1 MGCQVMEEVGGC
13 AGGAAAAAGLVA
25 GGGEECV
32 EEKLEREVK

>member
-1 MGCQVMEEVGGC
+1 VGCQVMEEVGGC